1 MKITL
6 DNNEITQSV
15 QKYVESLISIPE
27 GKKININFQTTRSP
41 FSIYA
46 EIDIVNETEA
56 QKEEQAPFDTE
67 PAGEEVTSDNTT
79 VRSLFGNLS

>member
-46 EIDIVNETEA
+46 EIDIVNEAEE
-56 QKEEQAPFDTE
+56 QKEQAPFDEE
-67 PAGEEVTSDNTT
+67 PVNNENPSENTT
-79 VRSLFGNLS
+79 VRSLFGNLN

>member
-46 EIDIVNETEA
+46 EIDIVNETEE
-56 QKEEQAPFDTE
+56 QKEQAPFEEE
-67 PAGEEVTSDNTT
+67 PAGDEHPSENTT